1 MLKRLVFF
9 SAWLLCLSSLAAQ
22 DRLKTMP
29 GYDNYQKMSGQL
41 GGTIKRGTLSVS
53 WKDGGKAFE
62 YTKDGKR
69 YRYNIAENKAE
80 EMKSASKEEPA
91 EAPAKTGRR
100 RTGTP
105 LPQGVARGRQA
116 TKTSSPDGK
125 LVAVYKDRNLY
136 ITDEKGG
143 NETPITTDG
152 SEKDRIKYGT
162 ASWVYGEELY
172 QNSAMWW
179 SPDSKKLAYYRFDE
193 SKVKDFYLQMDQ
205 TKIQSKMDVEPYPK
219 TGSDNPIVDLY
230 VYDVASKKSTRIDVR
245 SGKPFENDVVGYY
258 VYAISWS
265 PDGKE
270 LLFNRTNR
278 RQNVM
283 EFTACNPDT
292 GSCRVIIRE
301 EWLPSWTENLPKKQM
316 LKDNNR
322 FIWTSDRNGFK
333 NYYLYDLSGKLH
345 ATLTNHP
352 FEVVSIYRVDEAN
365 NLLYYFARDGENPY
379 KQQLHRV
386 GLDGKGDV
394 RLTDPKFYHT
404 VDLAPDGK
412 HFIDTYQAH
421 NQPESTRLVSDE
433 GKVLAELNKY
443 DLSEF
448 EKKGFKKVELFTY
461 KAADGVTDLY
471 GMLHFPANFDP
482 NKKYPLLVSVY
493 AGPETNGARE
503 TFTQPDRL
511 TEYGFLVATLD
522 SRSAAGRGKKI
533 LDSIYLKLGITEVDD
548 QAAGVKALWSRPYL
562 DKTRVGIHGT
572 SYGGYASILC
582 LLRHPD
588 VFQAACGSSSVTDF
602 RHYDTI
608 YTERYMYTPQENKKG
623 YDEGSAMTYAKNL
636 KGRLMIYYGT
646 ADDNV
651 HPNNAMQLIRALQNA
666 GKSFEVQVGPDL
678 GHTAVNQNRMMEFFI
693 ENLVMRKDKDVTPE

>member
-1 MLKRLVFF
+1 
-9 SAWLLCLSSLAAQ
+9 
-22 DRLKTMP
+22 
-29 GYDNYQKMSGQL
+29 
-41 GGTIKRGTLSVS
+41 
-53 WKDGGKAFE
+53 
-62 YTKDGKR
+62 
-69 YRYNIAENKAE
+69 
-80 EMKSASKEEPA
+80 
-91 EAPAKTGRR
+91 
-100 RTGTP
+100 
-105 LPQGVARGRQA
+105 
-116 TKTSSPDGK
+116 
-125 LVAVYKDRNLY
+125 
-136 ITDEKGG
+136 
-143 NETPITTDG
+143 
-152 SEKDRIKYGT
+152 
-162 ASWVYGEELY
+162 
-172 QNSAMWW
+172 
-179 SPDSKKLAYYRFDE
+179 
-193 SKVKDFYLQMDQ
+193 
-205 TKIQSKMDVEPYPK
+205 
-219 TGSDNPIVDLY
+219 
-230 VYDVASKKSTRIDVR
+230 
-245 SGKPFENDVVGYY
+245 
-258 VYAISWS
+258 
-265 PDGKE
+265 
-270 LLFNRTNR
+270 
-278 RQNVM
+278 
-283 EFTACNPDT
+283 
-292 GSCRVIIRE
+292 
-301 EWLPSWTENLPKKQM
+301 
-316 LKDNNR
+316 
-322 FIWTSDRNGFK
+322 
-333 NYYLYDLSGKLH
+333 LSGKLH

-379 KQQLHRV
+379 KEQLHRV
-386 GLDGKGDV
+386 GLDGNGDV
-394 RLTDPKFYHT
+394 RLTDPKFYHR

-443 DLSEF
+443 DLTEF

-678 GHTAVNQNRMMEFFI
+678 GHTGLNQNRMMEFFI